1 MAMVDKLALD
11 GSLEAFF
18 FDQVGEAQ
26 TRAGANLPREVEA
39 YVVHLL
45 AAFVHRPDVVGRRSG
60 PLALQYLAAR
70 AEAGSA
76 RAQALRS
83 LGDRAL
89 FIAGVVPHSL
99 ERSPVNV
106 RYVRSLGASAYREVS
121 DGRGA
126 LAVFHAL
133 ADRFA
138 DAAEV
143 ISEATDARGE
153 GDRDLLGL
161 YDRWR
166 RHGEARDARRLRA
179 AGVVL
184 DRPGT
189 DTLQ

>member
-1 MAMVDKLALD
+1 MAGKLALD

-26 TRAGANLPREVEA
+26 SRAGASLPREVEA

-45 AAFVHRPDVVGRRSG
+45 ADFVHKPAVAGRRSG

-70 AEAGSA
+70 AQAGSA
-76 RAQALRS
+76 RAQALRQV
-83 LGDRAL
+83 GDRAL

-99 ERSPVNV
+99 DRTPVNL
-106 RYVRSLGASAYREVS
+106 RYVQSLGSTAYRQVS
-121 DGRGA
+121 EGHGA
-126 LAVFHAL
+126 LAVFPAL
-133 ADRFA
+133 ADHFE
-138 DAAEV
+138 AASEV
-143 ISEATDARGE
+143 ISEATDGRGE

-161 YDRWR
+161 YERWR
-166 RHGEARDARRLRA
+166 RYGEGRDARRLLA

-184 DRPGT
+184 DRDGS